1 VCARLRSLL
10 GQVGE
15 HAGGHMNIIEL
26 RDYCQ
31 KMIDDGRWDT
41 TVPVMFR
48 EYHGELSKID
58 YAVVSNDKKCI
69 LFSEEGY

>member
-1 VCARLRSLL
+1 
-10 GQVGE
+10 
-15 HAGGHMNIIEL
+15 MNIIEL

-58 YAVVSNDKKCI
+58 YAVASDDKKCI
-69 LFSEEGY
+69 LFSEEWY